1 MSFNKPDAPD
11 PTATS
16 NAQAGFNLQAAQS
29 QNRNN
34 SYDQSN
40 PFSSVNY
47 VPDSSSPSGYRI
59 VQSLNQG
66 QQGLLDTRTGTQQIA
81 GQTAQD
87 LLRNTQSMYSQAP
100 DFNSASGAVASKL
113 NDWNAQ
119 YLKPIFNQQ
128 DSVLEA
134 KLRNQGL
141 QPGTEAYNNAKNL
154 QARNQ
159 GDITTNYLTKNQG
172 QAFGQALQ
180 EYQAPLQT
188 AGSLFGASAPTA
200 GTYQSPPQ
208 ATIQP
213 PNYSGAVQS
222 NYENEMKSYNDTWNN
237 IGKLAGAGV
246 GLAMAP
252 MTGGTSLAGGLGS
265 MFSGFGGGGTA
276 STMNYGGQAWPA
288 FT

>member
-16 NAQAGFNLQAAQS
+16 NSQYGYNLQAAKD
-29 QNRNN
+29 QNANN
-34 SYDQSN
+34 SYGQST
-40 PFSSVNY
+40 PFGSLSY
-47 VPDSSSPSGYRI
+47 VPDPSSPSGYRI
-59 VQSLNQG
+59 TTSLSAP
-66 QQGLLDTRTGTQQIA
+66 QQGLLDTRTGTQQVA

-100 DFNSASGAVASKL
+100 DLSGTATASKL
-113 NDWNAQ
+113 NKWQGD
-119 YLKPIFNQQ
+119 YLQPIFNQQ
-128 DSVLEA
+128 DSVLES

-141 QPGTEAYNNAKNL
+141 TPGSAAYNNAINL

-159 GDITTNYLTKNQG
+159 GDVTNDYLTKNQG

-180 EYQAPLQT
+180 EYQTPLQT
-188 AGSLFGASAPTA
+188 IGSLFGASAPT
-200 GTYQSPPQ
+200 GPTFQGSPT

>member
-16 NAQAGFNLQAAQS
+16 NAQQGYNLAAAKA
-29 QNRNN
+29 QNANN
-34 SYDQSN
+34 SYGQET
-40 PFSSVNY
+40 PFGSLSY
-47 VPDSSSPSGYRI
+47 VADPSSPSGYRI
-59 VQSLNQG
+59 TTSLSAP
-66 QQGLLDTRTGTQQIA
+66 QQALLNTRTGTQGIA

-87 LLRNTQSMYSQAP
+87 LMRNTQSMYSSAP
-100 DFNSASGAVASKL
+100 DLNSASGAVASKL
-113 NDWNAQ
+113 NDWNAR
-119 YLKPIFNQQ
+119 YLAPIFQQQ

-141 QPGTEAYNNAKNL
+141 TPGSKAYDNAKNL

-159 GDITTNYLTKNQG
+159 GDVTTNYLTKNQG
-172 QAFGQALQ
+172 QAFGQALT
-180 EYQAPLQT
+180 EYQTPLQT
-188 AGSLFGASAPTA
+188 IGSLFGASAPT
-200 GTYQSPPQ
+200 GPTFQSSPN

-213 PNYSGAVQS
+213 PNYAGAVQS
-222 NYENEMKSYNDTWNN
+222 NYENQMKSYNDTWNN

-276 STMNYGGQAWPA
+276 STMNYGGQVWPA
-288 FT
+288 YS